1 MPPFGFRLRALV
13 LRDRLPAT
21 GTNGAIE
28 VPCSTR
34 HTALVIEKGTGRRPD
49 HLILRQAGFASE
61 QDARKAG
68 KAAKAALRATGVATD
83 VSMDL
88 GPDLAST
95 GIGQIVKDKIRDEFA
110 VELRGD
116 VQGVDILDEEGPE
129 VRYMRIEAE
138 GSVIANLDSF
148 VETLG
153 RFLESTSKTE
163 SDDLV
168 QFASEVYMAAAFE
181 SSDRAR
187 FVTYITVLEILAVR
201 ERRTQPELDVIQT
214 AVDQL
219 DSSEDLDPSAKQSLR
234 SGLLDLQ
241 SESVGASIRS
251 LAESMDTSKLDLG
264 DRPIRRFI
272 NDCYAARSNLVH
284 DGHPGTGFDLRADT
298 PRLARV
304 AREALLSRLVSD

>member
-1 MPPFGFRLRALV
+1 MPPFGFRLRALI

-21 GTNGAIE
+21 ETDGAIE
-28 VPCSTR
+28 VP
-34 HTALVIEKGTGRRPD
+34 HTKRYTILVIQKGANRRPD
-49 HLILRQAGFASE
+49 HLILRQTGFASE
-61 QDARKAG
+61 QDAREAG
-68 KAAKAALRATGVATD
+68 QAAKAALRATGVATD

-95 GIGQIVKDKIRDEFA
+95 GIGQIVKDGIREEFG

-116 VQGVDILDEEGPE
+116 VHGVDVFDEEAPE
-129 VRYMRIEAE
+129 VKYMRMEAE
-138 GSVIANLDSF
+138 GSVIAKLDDF

-153 RFLESTSKTE
+153 RFLESTSTPE
-163 SDDLV
+163 SDGRVRL
-168 QFASEVYMAAAFE
+168 ASEVYMAAAFE

-187 FVTYITVLEILAVR
+187 FVTYITVLEILANR
-201 ERRTQPELDVIQT
+201 ERRTQPELDLIQM
-214 AVDQL
+214 AADEVDTC
-219 DSSEDLDPSAKQSLR
+219 EDLDSGAKQSLR

-241 SESVGASIRS
+241 SESIGASIRS
-251 LAESMDTSKLDLG
+251 LAESMDTSRLDLG

-284 DGHPGTGFDLRADT
+284 EGQPGTGFDLRAET

-304 AREALLSRLVSD
+304 ARAALLSRLISD

>member
-1 MPPFGFRLRALV
+1 VPPFGFRLRALV

-21 GTNGAIE
+21 ETNGAIE
-28 VPCSTR
+28 IPYSR
-34 HTALVIEKGTGRRPD
+34 LPTALVIEKGSNRRPD
-49 HLILRQAGFASE
+49 HLILRQTGFASE
-61 QDARKAG
+61 QDAREAG
-68 KAAKAALRATGVATD
+68 QAAKAALRATGVATD

-95 GIGQIVKDKIRDEFA
+95 GIGQIVKDRIREEFG

-116 VQGVDILDEEGPE
+116 VHGVDVFDEDGPE
-129 VRYMRIEAE
+129 VRYMRMEAE
-138 GSVIANLDSF
+138 GSVIANLDDF

-153 RFLESTSKTE
+153 RFLESTSNTE
-163 SDDLV
+163 SDDRV
-168 QFASEVYMAAAFE
+168 QLASEVYMAAEFE
-181 SSDRAR
+181 SSVRAR
-187 FVTYITVLEILAVR
+187 FVTYITVLEILADR
-201 ERRTQPELDVIQT
+201 ERRTQPELDVIQR
-214 AVDQL
+214 AADQL
-219 DSSEDLDPSAKQSLR
+219 DRCDDLDPSAKQSLR

-241 SESVGASIRS
+241 SESIGGSIRS
-251 LAESMDTSKLDLG
+251 LIESMDTSKLDLG

-304 AREALLSRLVSD
+304 AQAALLSRLVSD